1 MEIYLQEVSAM
12 TYMTDIKAEA
22 RSKVLFAL
30 EVFPSLF
37 VQILKFDA
45 SSIPEQTWF
54 WLLSKNQIG

>member
-1 MEIYLQEVSAM
+1 M